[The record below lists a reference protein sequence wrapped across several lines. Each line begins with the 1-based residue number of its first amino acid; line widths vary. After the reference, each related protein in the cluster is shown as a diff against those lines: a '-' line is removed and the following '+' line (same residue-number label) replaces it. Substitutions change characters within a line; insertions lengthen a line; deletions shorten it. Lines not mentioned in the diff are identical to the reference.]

1 MAFIN
6 SGILKMSETDLQII
20 IRWIWQDFD
29 KIDYYALGFPVLPE
43 VYKINNGS
51 SAFIISA
58 GQYVLKPLI
67 ASSKMISVGA
77 KSSKFSVLF
86 ITNTFLMLGK
96 PSFNASCTVFLN
108 GTVFPP
114 LTPLKLK

>member
-1 MAFIN
+1 MVWFAN
-6 SGILKMSETDLQII
+6 NE
-20 IRWIWQDFD
+20 RWIWQDFD

-51 SAFIISA
+51 SAFMISA
-58 GQYVLKPLI
+58 GQCVLKLLI
-67 ASSKMISVGA
+67 ASSKIISVGA

-96 PSFNASCTVFLN
+96 PSFIASCTVFLN

-114 LTPLKLK
+114 LTPLNWNKN